1 MGNGF
6 QFIDIILFAMIAA
19 FLILR
24 LRSVLGRRDGHEGGY
39 QDPIKADPR
48 EHRPDDNIVQLSDR
62 SEEAGAE
69 FEPEPEPEPESEN
82 VGLGLTEEALADEV
96 LMAGIADLRVAD
108 PNFNVED
115 FLVGARVA
123 FEMIL
128 GAYASGDRETLK
140 NLLSPD
146 VYDNFRSAIDDR
158 ETAGHEMEET
168 LVGIRSAD
176 IIEAYTDEFHAYVT
190 TKFLSEQ
197 VHVLRDREGQVIE
210 GNPNQVT
217 DVVDFWTFARD
228 TSLGDPNWHLVA
240 TRSLD

>member
-24 LRSVLGRRDGHEGGY
+24 LRGVLGRRDGHEGGY
-39 QDPIKADPR
+39 QDSLKADTR
-48 EHRPDDNIVQLSDR
+48 EERPDDKVVQIPQSRADVY
-62 SEEAGAE
+62 S
-69 FEPEPEPEPESEN
+69 EPETTDTDP
-82 VGLGLTEEALADEV
+82 GLTEEQLADEA
-96 LMAGIADLRVAD
+96 LLSGIADLRVAD
-108 PNFNVED
+108 PSFNAED

-128 GAYASGDRETLK
+128 GAYASGDRDTLEG
-140 NLLSPD
+140 LLSPE
-146 VYDNFRSAIDDR
+146 VYDNFRAAIDDR
-158 ETAGHEMEET
+158 ESMGHEMEET
-168 LVGIRSAD
+168 LVGISSAD
-176 IIEAYTDEFHAYVT
+176 IVEAFMDGTYAHVT
-190 TKFLSEQ
+190 TKFSSEQ
-197 VHVLRDREGQVIE
+197 VHILRDSAGNVIE

-228 TSLGDPNWHLVA
+228 TSLSDPNWHLAA

>member
-24 LRSVLGRRDGHEGGY
+24 LRGVLGRRDGHEGGY
-39 QDPIKADPR
+39 RDTFQQDQTEERPDNNVVQLPDRVQDNAAADDMEAPDAGLSEEVLADDALMSGIAQVRNADP
-48 EHRPDDNIVQLSDR
+48 S
-62 SEEAGAE
+62 
-69 FEPEPEPEPESEN
+69 
-82 VGLGLTEEALADEV
+82 
-96 LMAGIADLRVAD
+96 
-108 PNFNVED
+108 FNAED

-128 GAYASGDRETLK
+128 GAYASGDRDTLE
-140 NLLSPD
+140 NLLSPE
-146 VYDNFRSAIDDR
+146 VYANFRTAIDDR
-158 ETAGHEMEET
+158 EEAGHIMEET
-168 LVGIRSAD
+168 LVGIRAAD
-176 IIEAYTDEFHAYVT
+176 IVEAYMEGSEAHVT

-197 VHVLRDREGQVIE
+197 VHVVRDDQGHVIE

-228 TSLGDPNWHLVA
+228 TSSRDPNWQLVA

>member
-39 QDPIKADPR
+39 QDRLEADPR
-48 EHRPDDNIVQLSDR
+48 EERPDDKIVQISSRKSDAY
-62 SEEAGAE
+62 SEPDPMERDVS
-69 FEPEPEPEPESEN
+69 P
-82 VGLGLTEEALADEV
+82 TEEELANEE
-96 LMAGIADLRVAD
+96 LMAGVADLRTAD
-108 PNFNVED
+108 PDFNAED

-128 GAYASGDRETLK
+128 GAYASGDRETLE
-140 NLLSPD
+140 NLLSPE
-146 VYDNFRSAIDDR
+146 VYDNFRKAIDDR
-158 ETAGHEMEET
+158 EGAGHEMEET
-168 LVGIRSAD
+168 LVGIRSAE
-176 IIEAYTDEFHAYVT
+176 IVEALMDGSHAHVT
-190 TKFLSEQ
+190 TKFFSEQ
-197 VHVLRDREGQVIE
+197 VHVLRDSAGHVIE

-228 TSLGDPNWHLVA
+228 TSASDPNWHLVA

>member
-39 QDPIKADPR
+39 QDPVKADPR
-48 EHRPDDNIVQLSDR
+48 EDR
-62 SEEAGAE
+62 SDDKVVQISSRSPDAYS
-69 FEPEPEPEPESEN
+69 EPEPVDMGASP
-82 VGLGLTEEALADEV
+82 TEEELADGA

-108 PNFNVED
+108 PSFNAEE

-128 GAYASGDRETLK
+128 SAYASSDRETLK
-140 NLLSPD
+140 DLLSPE
-146 VYDNFRSAIDDR
+146 VYDNFRTAIDDR
-158 ETAGHEMEET
+158 EAAGHEMEET

-176 IIEAYTDEFHAYVT
+176 IVEAFMDDSHAHIT
-190 TKFLSEQ
+190 TKFFSEQ
-197 VHVLRDREGQVIE
+197 VHVLRDSSGHVIE

-228 TSLGDPNWHLVA
+228 TNAPDPNWHLVA